1 MGDAVEP
8 RPSWLAGTPGNWSVL
23 LHVQPGASRTAAAGA
38 HDGCLKLRIAAPP
51 IDGRANDAVRA
62 FFCDPLGVPK
72 AAVRIEHGDA
82 SRRKRIRVMAHCSAA
97 ELIDRL
103 GA

>member
-1 MGDAVEP
+1 MGDAPAP

-23 LHVQPGASRTAAAGA
+23 LHVQPGASRSASAGT

-62 FFCDPLGVPK
+62 FLSERLGVAK
-72 AAVRIEHGDA
+72 AAIRIEHGDT
-82 SRRKRIRVMAHCSAA
+82 SRRKRVRVMAGCSEA